1 MPSVY
6 PSRSPASMPAA
17 RTVRLA
23 RRLAG
28 GMTPAE
34 VARHEGT
41 SEDEI
46 LSLLEDEK
54 FADLVDYHREERELP
69 EDERERLLI
78 ASALAGL
85 QFLADMGDT
94 KALLFLT
101 YEGNR
106 GRHPEN
112 RLRRLTLPRPADL
125 PPRFRSF
132 ETFEPLSVATTGAD
146 AAASAPV
153 VASVPSDL
161 AAAALDTP
169 ERAAWVRRWM
179 ESRLA
184 TLGES
189 GAGADEPRRE

>member
-41 SEDEI
+41 DEAEI

-54 FADLVDYHREERELP
+54 FQKHVAYYRREAELP
-69 EDERERLLI
+69 EDEREEILI
-78 ASALAGL
+78 RTAFASL
-85 QFLADMGDT
+85 QHLADMGDT
-94 KALLFLT
+94 KALLFLA

-112 RLRRLTLPRPADL
+112 RLRRLVTRTSDRDPELRAGD
-125 PPRFRSF
+125 
-132 ETFEPLSVATTGAD
+132 EIG
-146 AAASAPV
+146 AAAPRQIQT
-153 VASVPSDL
+153 PSPPSL
-161 AAAALDTP
+161 SRTSSPSPGATRTWPTGSCVTPRAATP
-169 ERAAWVRRWM
+169 RWERAGPGRWR
-179 ESRLA
+179 SKK
-184 TLGES
+184 GE
-189 GAGADEPRRE
+189 